1 MCSFPE
7 TSLSSWWIPLG
18 HLFSRSI
25 FTSPHQRLPAGNS
38 APLCLSLPFWGTHL
52 STQRASSSAGVV
64 TLAKKKI
71 ALNTEEEGFCGW
83 EPPYPPPRLRSGRTL
98 GVADIFSEGPGAL
111 NLRACSGDI
120 LDNAPYWTTSLP
132 YRTAPS
138 PTGVSWGRLPNKLVL
153 KSLCCGMLLGE
164 PRPRQPQ
171 NMGWVTPCGWHSVA
185 PTPLFL
191 VFR

>member
-1 MCSFPE
+1 MSFTRTETVSHHVQFSWNVPFLLMNPTWPSFLSVHIHLPPPKAACWE
-7 TSLSSWWIPLG
+7 LGTSLPEPAFLG
-18 HLFSRSI
+18 D
-25 FTSPHQRLPAGNS
+25 
-38 APLCLSLPFWGTHL
+38 
-52 STQRASSSAGVV
+52 
-64 TLAKKKI
+64 TLVHTKGKQQCWSGDPRQKKI

-164 PRPRQPQ
+164 PRRRQPQ
-171 NMGWVTPCGWHSVA
+171 NMGWVTPCGWH
-185 PTPLFL
+185 
-191 VFR
+191 